1 MPTNSSLL
9 IPPPP
14 PLPMGLPSI
23 PILNLSLSFKQKPKR
38 QPPKPLKACNYTT
51 ITYERIKN
59 SVFEEIDDS
68 KIEINE
74 DELVDLF
81 AKND

>member
-1 MPTNSSLL
+1 
-9 IPPPP
+9 
-14 PLPMGLPSI
+14 MGLPSI

-68 KIEINE
+68 KIEI
-74 DELVDLF
+74 D
-81 AKND
+81 